1 MRRKAAFILLLFY
14 VSFFMI
20 PYAPY
25 LQYYYHQIS
34 SKLKMQPVD
43 ENSFSQ
49 QGAKTLVGDISYL
62 SALVKRA
69 VNKDQAKEHNTPPPV
84 PNLEFN
90 NIIYLS
96 SGVLTA
102 LQKPHNCVLKFYEHP
117 SLLTEIFLDTNTPP
131 PRSFA

>member
-1 MRRKAAFILLLFY
+1 MRRRVAFILLMFY

-49 QGAKTLVGDISYL
+49 NERKTLVGDISYL
-62 SALVKRA
+62 SALIKRS
-69 VNKDQAKEHNTPPPV
+69 VNNEQSKEHNAPPPA
-84 PNLEFN
+84 PNLDFN
-90 NIIYLS
+90 NIIYLG
-96 SGVLTA
+96 SGILTT
-102 LQKPHNCVLKFYEHP
+102 LRKPHNCVLKFYEHP
-117 SLLTEIFLDTNTPP
+117 NLLIEIFYDTLTPP
-131 PRSFA
+131 PRSIV

>member
-1 MRRKAAFILLLFY
+1 MRRKLAFILLMFY

-34 SKLKMQPVD
+34 SKLKLQPVD

-49 QGAKTLVGDISYL
+49 QESKTLVGDISYL
-62 SALVKRA
+62 SALLKRA
-69 VNKDQAKEHNTPPPV
+69 VNKDKSKEHNNPPPA

-90 NIIYLS
+90 SIIYLG
-96 SGVLTA
+96 SGVLAT
-102 LQKPHNCVLKFYEHP
+102 LQNPHNCVLKFYEHP
-117 SLLTEIFLDTNTPP
+117 GLLTEIFLDTLTPP
-131 PRSFA
+131 PRANV